1 MEDIVPGYTEAK
13 DTLMAK
19 LEEPIQMYLLCK
31 LKLAQLR
38 ASGLKQVGIERELKE
53 NLMIHAREIDERL
66 LQDIENQ

>member
-1 MEDIVPGYTEAK
+1 MEDIVPGYNEVK

-38 ASGLKQVGIERELKE
+38 AGASKHPAIEREFKE
-53 NLMIHAREIDERL
+53 NIMFHAREINERL